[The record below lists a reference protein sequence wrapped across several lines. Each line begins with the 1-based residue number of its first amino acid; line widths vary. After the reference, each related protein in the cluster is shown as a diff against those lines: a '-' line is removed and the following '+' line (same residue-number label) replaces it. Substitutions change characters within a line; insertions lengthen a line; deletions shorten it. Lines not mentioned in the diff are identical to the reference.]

1 MKPLI
6 RIVDDESSVR
16 ESLSYLLEL
25 EGYSVK
31 TWSSPLKYLQ
41 EDEPSR
47 PGCLI
52 LDVMMPE
59 MTGYEIQ
66 NLLIER
72 SQHIPIIFISAYGE
86 IEAVVRTMKLGA
98 VDFLQ
103 KPLDPE
109 KVIEAVKQALRQQEL
124 IRSDSLPLAEV
135 FRRFSL
141 LTEREKQILLF
152 AYQGFSN
159 SQIGTRL
166 GISRKTVENHRAM
179 SYRKLQISSAQE
191 MKQVI
196 EAIKRRDDIQG
207 DLNIDF
213 LSVL

>member
-6 RIVDDESSVR
+6 RIIDDESSVR

-31 TWSSPLKYLQ
+31 TWNNPLDFLK
-41 EDEPSR
+41 EDENSR

-86 IEAVVRTMKLGA
+86 IESVVRTMKLGA

-109 KVIEAVKQALRQQEL
+109 KVLEAVKQALRHQEL

-141 LTEREKQILLF
+141 LTEREKQILFF
-152 AYQGFSN
+152 AYQGLSN
-159 SQIGTRL
+159 SQIGERL

-179 SYRKLQISSAQE
+179 SYRKLQISTAHE

-207 DLNIDF
+207 DLRD
-213 LSVL
+213 VL